1 MDKKLRQGTLCVQA
15 GYKAKNGE
23 PIELPII
30 QSTTFKY
37 DDSDEMAKLFDLEK
51 EGYFYTRLQNPTND
65 AVAAKIATLEGGV
78 GAVLTSSGQAA
89 NFYAIFN
96 ICQAGDHFITSN
108 EIYGGTYNLFG
119 VTLKK
124 LGIDCTF
131 ISQEASDEE
140 IQAAFRPNTKAMFGE
155 TISNPG
161 CAVFDIERFAK
172 IAHKNG
178 VPLIVDN
185 TFATPVNCRPF
196 EWGDWTMLG
205 LVLLGNIIGCLLSA
219 WLIAY
224 AQPDCIEP
232 ASKILAGR
240 LAKGPFACF
249 LLAIGCGF
257 IMTTAVE
264 FARKGKMLPLL
275 LGVPVF
281 ILCGFAHS
289 IADAFY
295 FLVSPS
301 EQLLQ
306 MDVLI
311 VYVSEV
317 LGNFVGCNLYRWMLV
332 FEPKE
337 DKKC

>member
-1 MDKKLRQGTLCVQA
+1 MAFLAGICISIGCVVNLRV
-15 GYKAKNGE
+15 
-23 PIELPII
+23 
-30 QSTTFKY
+30 
-37 DDSDEMAKLFDLEK
+37 
-51 EGYFYTRLQNPTND
+51 
-65 AVAAKIATLEGGV
+65 GGV
-78 GAVLTSSGQAA
+78 AGAVLFAFGLTTVVYYGLKL
-89 NFYAIFN
+89 YTGT
-96 ICQAGDHFITSN
+96 AGFIRM
-108 EIYGGTYNLFG
+108 
-119 VTLKK
+119 K
-124 LGIDCTF
+124 
-131 ISQEASDEE
+131 
-140 IQAAFRPNTKAMFGE
+140 
-155 TISNPG
+155 
-161 CAVFDIERFAK
+161 
-172 IAHKNG
+172 
-178 VPLIVDN
+178 
-185 TFATPVNCRPF
+185 
-196 EWGDWTMLG
+196 GDWTMLA
-205 LVLLGNIIGCLLSA
+205 LVLVGNIIGCLLFA

-301 EQLLQ
+301 EQVLQ
-306 MDVLI
+306 TQVLV

-337 DKKC
+337 ES